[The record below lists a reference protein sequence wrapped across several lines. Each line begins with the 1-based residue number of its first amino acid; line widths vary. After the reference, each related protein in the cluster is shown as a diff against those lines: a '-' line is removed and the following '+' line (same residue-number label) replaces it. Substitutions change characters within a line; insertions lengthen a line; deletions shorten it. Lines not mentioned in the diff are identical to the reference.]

1 MHLTSMQ
8 GTGVQFVD
16 VANASELATALTN
29 AVSSSSLVVIK
40 CATGNYGSLTI
51 GYGRTFASGVV
62 IQSNYDA
69 EFNSIL
75 FGNVR
80 NVTLQGL
87 LINYISGS
95 VVGVLV
101 REGSSNITLRD
112 MKITGTASLPGL
124 EVRDSS
130 SVFIEAS
137 DFYGA
142 ITPCILLRNLSNI
155 SIRGNAFHDY
165 DADGMQIADV
175 DGLSI
180 IGNRVYNSGT
190 YGGIHADF
198 IQFYSQAGAYPPA
211 KNVEISSNILLQGN
225 NPGAGT
231 QGIFMRDEGY
241 YGTFDN
247 FLIENNL
254 VSPDNTTHGITCG
267 GANDEPVWNNTIIR
281 NNTVVRNG
289 TSGTSIYMRAT
300 GSSVGNVVENN
311 VANAYTINTSN
322 VTQTG
327 NVTAANTS
335 YNSLFINGY
344 RGTEPQDWL
353 PVPGSAVDF
362 GSGVGCDVLMQSIA
376 RPTYWIE
383 TTYAGLQVTCVA
395 KPYHDPDLNETG
407 FTYAW
412 TSSDGG
418 SGTGKTW
425 VRTFASSGTYTVSV
439 TVNGGETFE
448 KTVIVS

>member
-1 MHLTSMQ
+1 MSLPVSMGVGVKIVNVTDA
-8 GTGVQFVD
+8 GT
-16 VANASELATALTN
+16 LATAIAA
-29 AVSSSSLVVIK
+29 AVSSPSLVVIN
-40 CATGNYGSLTI
+40 CAAGNYGNLTI
-51 GYGRTFASGVV
+51 GYGRTFASGL
-62 IQSNYDA
+62 IIRSNYDA
-69 EFNSIL
+69 VF
-75 FGNVR
+75 
-80 NVTLQGL
+80 
-87 LINYISGS
+87 NYILAGA
-95 VVGVLV
+95 VTNLVLQQLV
-101 REGSSNITLRD
+101 LDASTSPGLFIRDNSRNISLRG
-112 MKITGTASLPGL
+112 MKITSSIGVVGLQIQGGENFTIDAS
-124 EVRDSS
+124 E
-130 SVFIEAS
+130 
-137 DFYGA
+137 FYGD
-142 ITPCILLRNLSNI
+142 IYPCIILRSPKNVT
-155 SIRGNAFHDY
+155 IRGTTFHDY
-165 DADGMQIADV
+165 LHDGMQIAGV
-175 DGLSI
+175 DGLVIS
-180 IGNRVYNSGT
+180 GNRIYNSGT
-190 YGGIHADF
+190 YTEGAHADF
-198 IQFYSQAGAYPPA
+198 IQFYSQAGTYPPA

-289 TSGTSIYMRAT
+289 ISGTSIYMRAT
-300 GSSVGNVVENN
+300 GASVGNVVEDN

-395 KPYHDPDLNETG
+395 KPYREPDLNETG
-407 FTYAW
+407 FTFAW

-448 KTVIVS
+448 KTVIVT